1 MNFNLFH
8 FNSEAY
14 ARTGVPDWSPLI
26 PLFPAAPDAKG
37 QSSSEVVHS
46 DLPALAPEKSVEP
59 SMLQPA
65 FHLLVDQKPT
75 SPSLPS
81 IPHAIRLQQIPEESV
96 WNLLLQRY
104 ANGRNQGYRAR
115 EYMYFH
121 AVAPS
126 NAVGSCDTWVL
137 LDVKGNVLP
146 DNLKLGPQDPIIL
159 QDVVPNPLDKRYA
172 LPLLPTVFG
181 HLGSIVR
188 REQGYHIRHFH
199 LHLNAE
205 YYDYIPAHHTYIT
218 VPNKYTPIIEFYRI
232 LTPASVGQVVDE
244 KSGIVHPPQ
253 HWWEWFE
260 NEGCEDGEIVE
271 VALHATEA

>member
-1 MNFNLFH
+1 MNFDPCYLD
-8 FNSEAY
+8 SEVY
-14 ARTGVPDWSPLI
+14 ARTGVPYWSPLL
-26 PLFPAAPDAKG
+26 PPFPAAPGAQS

-46 DLPALAPEKSVEP
+46 DPPALAPEKSVEP
-59 SMLQPA
+59 NMSRPA
-65 FHLLVDQKPT
+65 FHSLIGQRPT

-81 IPHAIRLQQIPEESV
+81 IPRAIRLQQISEEAV

-104 ANGRNQGYRAR
+104 AAGRNQGYRAR

-146 DNLKLGPQDPIIL
+146 DNLKLGPQDPIAL
-159 QDVVPNPLDKRYA
+159 QDVVPNPLDKKYA
-172 LPLLPTVFG
+172 LPSLPTVFG
-181 HLGSIVR
+181 HLGSVIR
-188 REQGYHIRHFH
+188 RERGYHIRHFH
-199 LHLNAE
+199 IHLNAE
-205 YYDYIPAHHTYIT
+205 YYDYTPAHHTYIA
-218 VPNKYTPIIEFYRI
+218 VPDKYTPIIEFYRT

-244 KSGIVHPPQ
+244 ETGIVHPPQ

-271 VALHATEA
+271 VASHAMEA